1 MRIKTELANKEFDS
15 SKIAEFKNV
24 WVFCEQREGKMMPTS
39 FELISEGRKL
49 ANELG
54 VKLFR
59 TQGRNIALTEYGA
72 NKIVRQAV
80 AMAVN
85 REDIV
90 SACYENGEC
99 GSIAYNFI
107 SPVGVGYA
115 DVNYYPYDPDA
126 AVQTLIDDGWVYA
139 EDGSDYVE
147 GIRWKKFTAEEAGTY
162 QYNVTL
168 ADGTILMPLKMD
180 WSSSDGN
187 SVSDLLSVMLA
198 NGEQTKAAGVEINQ
212 QVMTFTELLNYYY
225 RDATQGDKYGVP
237 TYCLFNLANNFT
249 PQFDQSYEWTQ
260 DPDMIAQGYNV
271 SRLYDDEIDKLSM
284 DMVYGVDSSDTEKYM
299 EIWKA
304 YELRWNQML
313 PQVPLYSNVYITMY
327 PDWLENYTQD
337 SFWDFQ
343 QAILYATVK
352 E

>member
-1 MRIKTELANKEFDS
+1 M
-15 SKIAEFKNV
+15 
-24 WVFCEQREGKMMPTS
+24 
-39 FELISEGRKL
+39 
-49 ANELG
+49 
-54 VKLFR
+54 
-59 TQGRNIALTEYGA
+59 
-72 NKIVRQAV
+72 
-80 AMAVN
+80 
-85 REDIV
+85 
-90 SACYENGEC
+90 
-99 GSIAYNFI
+99 
-107 SPVGVGYA
+107 
-115 DVNYYPYDPDA
+115 
-126 AVQTLIDDGWVYA
+126 
-139 EDGSDYVE
+139 
-147 GIRWKKFTAEEAGTY
+147 
-162 QYNVTL
+162 
-168 ADGTILMPLKMD
+168 
-180 WSSSDGN
+180 
-187 SVSDLLSVMLA
+187 
-198 NGEQTKAAGVEINQ
+198 
-212 QVMTFTELLNYYY
+212 
-225 RDATQGDKYGVP
+225 P